1 MTMYVWSLEDFEANA
16 VLSKENATKAIPM
29 TLTENGEYTATIDGI
44 AAKDLDKAVYVS
56 FVYSDGTTE
65 HCGGVLGY
73 TIGMYCKSQASKTG
87 ALSDWQRPAQCTG
100 ITQSSCLARYEI

>member
-1 MTMYVWSLEDFEANA
+1 MEAAGEEYLA
-16 VLSKENATKAIPM
+16 VVE
-29 TLTENGEYTATIDGI
+29 GI
-44 AAKDLDKAVYVS
+44 AAKDLDKAAYVS

-87 ALSDWQRPAQCTG
+87 T
-100 ITQSSCLARYEI
+100 LADLAKACAVYGYYAKQLFS